1 MALLHSEVIALH
13 ARLMA
18 VTGLALWVGAC
29 TSPPPAEPTK
39 AVSPEKI
46 KPAATESQK
55 RQAMQRVNNDSAEA
69 IRSLKKLT
77 AAQAW
82 TREHLA
88 VYLYDLNKQSVVWQH
103 NASQAMRPA
112 SVMKLV
118 TTISALELLGS
129 QHRGRLEL
137 LISAADAAALQ
148 HQPPMAALYTLKQP
162 LVLRGVGHSALE
174 RRDLFAVH
182 EELTRLGVAAPTRVV
197 LDRRWLPKVTAQAAF
212 DENPLSR
219 YNVVPDAL
227 MLEQNMQSYKLMSST
242 STLQLRITGI
252 DAPITAESSSLQ
264 FVDEPCAGAYLQR
277 LTWQWSGDVTSPK
290 LKVTGKFPKRCQD
303 EGYAQLLPA
312 DWTWQASWRAFWPEA
327 KLVKR
332 SPNAPQD
339 TLYVLSTLYDEPLS
353 VRIRSINKYS
363 DNAQARLLFASLSS
377 SETTAPASSTDY
389 GLTAAPTIVPADL
402 NKSAA
407 LVTAFLQQQ
416 HIDTK
421 ALHLDNGSGL
431 SRQETLSAAMLG
443 QLLRWQW
450 QQPSRYDFIASLPIG
465 GVDGTLRKRFRE
477 QSGAQ
482 CAFLKT
488 GTLNQT
494 TALAGYLLRADRSP
508 LVLVAIVNDEQA
520 ASLGVSQLNQLVNQL
535 CQ

>member
-1 MALLHSEVIALH
+1 MALLRLEVVALL

-29 TSPPPAEPTK
+29 ASPPPTEPTK
-39 AVSPEKI
+39 ASAPEKT
-46 KPAATESQK
+46 KPVATESKK

-69 IRSLKKLT
+69 IRLLKKSI

-148 HQPPMAALYTLKQP
+148 QRPPMADLYTLKEP

-182 EELTRLGVAAPTRVV
+182 EELSRLGVAAPERVM
-197 LDRRWLPKVTAQAAF
+197 LDRRWLPKVTSQPAF

-227 MLEQNMQSYKLMSST
+227 MLEQYMQAYQLTST
-242 STLQLRITGI
+242 ASTLQLRITGI
-252 DAPITAESSSLQ
+252 DAPITADSSALQ
-264 FVDEPCAGAYLQR
+264 FVDEPCAGAYLQQ
-277 LTWQWSGDVTSPK
+277 LTWQWSGDVASPK
-290 LKVTGKFPKRCQD
+290 LKLTGKFPKRCQD
-303 EGYAQLLPA
+303 AGYAQLLPA
-312 DWTWQASWRAFWPEA
+312 DWAWQASWRAFWPKA

-339 TLYVLSTLYDEPLS
+339 TLYVLSTLVDEPLS

-363 DNAQARLLFASLSS
+363 DNAQARLLFASLSGTES
-377 SETTAPASSTDY
+377 TATAKAY
-389 GLTAAPTIVPADL
+389 GLTAASAIAPADL
-402 NKSAA
+402 TKSAA
-407 LVTAFLQQQ
+407 VITAFLQQQ

-421 ALHLDNGSGL
+421 ALQLDNGSGL
-431 SRQETLSAAMLG
+431 SRKETLSAAMLG

-450 QQPSRYDFIASLPIG
+450 QRPSRYDFIASLPIG
-465 GVDGTLRKRFRE
+465 GVDGTLRKRFKD

-488 GTLNQT
+488 GTLDQT
-494 TALAGYLLRADRSP
+494 TALAGYLLPADRSP